1 MLRGII
7 NGICRAAGGLRQ
19 IANTGTAVIHKMPI
33 AFLHTAPKIVLRGVS
48 HLICAALDL
57 FVSGD
62 IRLRPAPSLIKAGQ
76 HKNQPDL
83 WITLPQAEDSLRCQ
97 SIKSQGTTCAE
108 IAIALLNQLDQGV
121 LQVLG
126 DFGQIICRQF
136 PMSGEANCF
145 YAHKL
150 RLPLE
155 YYKCQN
161 SGDNIYSIYPDPLNI
176 NSLWIGQSDIYR
188 LYMEAMGM
196 SDIAKIIGQRIR
208 NYRTQ
213 KGLSQEKLAE
223 LAGCHPTYIGQLER
237 GEKNATLE
245 SVEKIASAMDISLS
259 ELFDKLGKSGSNN
272 IAAKCYDL
280 VASKNEAEQKQLYKM
295 LQEMDKYKNQ

>member
-1 MLRGII
+1 
-7 NGICRAAGGLRQ
+7 
-19 IANTGTAVIHKMPI
+19 
-33 AFLHTAPKIVLRGVS
+33 
-48 HLICAALDL
+48 
-57 FVSGD
+57 
-62 IRLRPAPSLIKAGQ
+62 
-76 HKNQPDL
+76 
-83 WITLPQAEDSLRCQ
+83 
-97 SIKSQGTTCAE
+97 
-108 IAIALLNQLDQGV
+108 
-121 LQVLG
+121 
-126 DFGQIICRQF
+126 
-136 PMSGEANCF
+136 
-145 YAHKL
+145 
-150 RLPLE
+150 
-155 YYKCQN
+155 
-161 SGDNIYSIYPDPLNI
+161 
-176 NSLWIGQSDIYR
+176 
-188 LYMEAMGM
+188 MEARGM

-259 ELFDKLGKSGSNN
+259 ELFDKLGKSGGDN

>member
-1 MLRGII
+1 
-7 NGICRAAGGLRQ
+7 
-19 IANTGTAVIHKMPI
+19 
-33 AFLHTAPKIVLRGVS
+33 
-48 HLICAALDL
+48 
-57 FVSGD
+57 
-62 IRLRPAPSLIKAGQ
+62 
-76 HKNQPDL
+76 
-83 WITLPQAEDSLRCQ
+83 
-97 SIKSQGTTCAE
+97 
-108 IAIALLNQLDQGV
+108 
-121 LQVLG
+121 
-126 DFGQIICRQF
+126 
-136 PMSGEANCF
+136 
-145 YAHKL
+145 
-150 RLPLE
+150 
-155 YYKCQN
+155 
-161 SGDNIYSIYPDPLNI
+161 
-176 NSLWIGQSDIYR
+176 
-188 LYMEAMGM
+188 M

-223 LAGCHPTYIGQLER
+223 LASCHPTYIGQLER

>member
-1 MLRGII
+1 
-7 NGICRAAGGLRQ
+7 
-19 IANTGTAVIHKMPI
+19 
-33 AFLHTAPKIVLRGVS
+33 
-48 HLICAALDL
+48 
-57 FVSGD
+57 
-62 IRLRPAPSLIKAGQ
+62 
-76 HKNQPDL
+76 
-83 WITLPQAEDSLRCQ
+83 
-97 SIKSQGTTCAE
+97 
-108 IAIALLNQLDQGV
+108 
-121 LQVLG
+121 
-126 DFGQIICRQF
+126 
-136 PMSGEANCF
+136 
-145 YAHKL
+145 
-150 RLPLE
+150 
-155 YYKCQN
+155 
-161 SGDNIYSIYPDPLNI
+161 
-176 NSLWIGQSDIYR
+176 
-188 LYMEAMGM
+188 M

-259 ELFDKLGKSGSNN
+259 ELVDKLGKSGSNN

>member
-1 MLRGII
+1 
-7 NGICRAAGGLRQ
+7 
-19 IANTGTAVIHKMPI
+19 
-33 AFLHTAPKIVLRGVS
+33 
-48 HLICAALDL
+48 
-57 FVSGD
+57 
-62 IRLRPAPSLIKAGQ
+62 
-76 HKNQPDL
+76 
-83 WITLPQAEDSLRCQ
+83 
-97 SIKSQGTTCAE
+97 
-108 IAIALLNQLDQGV
+108 
-121 LQVLG
+121 
-126 DFGQIICRQF
+126 
-136 PMSGEANCF
+136 
-145 YAHKL
+145 
-150 RLPLE
+150 
-155 YYKCQN
+155 
-161 SGDNIYSIYPDPLNI
+161 
-176 NSLWIGQSDIYR
+176 
-188 LYMEAMGM
+188 M

-280 VASKNEAEQKQLYKM
+280 VASKNETEQKQLYKM

>member
-1 MLRGII
+1 
-7 NGICRAAGGLRQ
+7 
-19 IANTGTAVIHKMPI
+19 
-33 AFLHTAPKIVLRGVS
+33 
-48 HLICAALDL
+48 
-57 FVSGD
+57 
-62 IRLRPAPSLIKAGQ
+62 
-76 HKNQPDL
+76 
-83 WITLPQAEDSLRCQ
+83 
-97 SIKSQGTTCAE
+97 
-108 IAIALLNQLDQGV
+108 
-121 LQVLG
+121 
-126 DFGQIICRQF
+126 
-136 PMSGEANCF
+136 
-145 YAHKL
+145 
-150 RLPLE
+150 
-155 YYKCQN
+155 
-161 SGDNIYSIYPDPLNI
+161 
-176 NSLWIGQSDIYR
+176 
-188 LYMEAMGM
+188 M

-295 LQEMDKYKNQ
+295 LQEMDKYKKQ